1 MKPNSEASVPAIS
14 SNATLRPRK
23 LVKRYLKARRKV
35 WRARAVWDHEL
46 LLASAGFTLAAITL
60 AVMGGYHAAFFV
72 AQDTGLTL
80 FTPAVWANIT
90 FVGDT
95 VVALT
100 LAALFSYR
108 FPHLVLATT
117 AAALVCTVLIHTM
130 KAGFSEVR
138 PPAVLD
144 PETFTVIGPAYKRNA
159 MPSGHTATAF
169 VMFGLL
175 TRTVQ
180 GRTNRLALLLMA
192 TLVGWSR
199 VVCGVHWPVDVLS
212 GAAIGLFSAWAGLRL
227 TDSAKL
233 RVRLYIPLVALM
245 LGCAGFLWFY
255 DAGFSANR
263 FTAPLLGTVVLGYW
277 FASWTGFFRTAHRRQ
292 GEVRARRA
300 AALAG
305 R

>member
-1 MKPNSEASVPAIS
+1 MAIS

-23 LVKRYLKARRKV
+23 LVKRYLKARRKL
-35 WRARAVWDHEL
+35 WRSRAIWDHEL
-46 LLASAGFTLAAITL
+46 LLASAGFMLAAITL
-60 AVMGGYHAAFFV
+60 TVLGGYHAAFFV
-72 AQDTGLTL
+72 AQDTGLAL
-80 FTPAVWANIT
+80 FSHAVWANIT

-130 KAGFSEVR
+130 KAGFSEAR

-144 PETFTVIGPAYKRNA
+144 PELFTVIGPAYKRNA

-180 GRTNRLALLLMA
+180 GRADRLALLLMA
-192 TLVGWSR
+192 TLVAWSR

-212 GAAIGLFSAWAGLRL
+212 GAAIGLFAAWAGLWL
-227 TDSAKL
+227 TDNAKL
-233 RVRLYIPLVALM
+233 RVRLYIPLSALM
-245 LGCAGFLWFY
+245 LGCAGYLWVY
-255 DAGFSANR
+255 DGGFTATR
-263 FTAPLLGTVVLGYW
+263 FTAPLLGTLVLAYW
-277 FASWTGFFRTAHRRQ
+277 FLAWAGFFRTAHRRK
-292 GEVRARRA
+292 GEARARRA